1 MSEEIKIQLLQNRN
15 ALMSKVKRY
24 IDTELN
30 QSKKNYDSSKNDYEK
45 VKSIDEILG
54 LLEISKVEYETSL
67 STSGD
72 KDLQLHLK
80 RLSFRWAIFVG
91 RKFIYST
98 NFQSLQGSCIFVLCQ
113 YLSISDNEMFSSNEL
128 SCKRGI

>member
-24 IDTELN
+24 INTEPN
-30 QSKKNYDSSKNDYEK
+30 PSQKNYDSSKNDYEK

-54 LLEISKVEYETSL
+54 SLEISKVEYETSL
-67 STSGD
+67 SISGD

-80 RLSFRWAIFVG
+80 GLSFRWAIFVG
-91 RKFIYST
+91 RKFTYST
-98 NFQSLQGSCIFVLCQ
+98 NFQSLQGSCIFVL
-113 YLSISDNEMFSSNEL
+113 ISVN
-128 SCKRGI
+128 I